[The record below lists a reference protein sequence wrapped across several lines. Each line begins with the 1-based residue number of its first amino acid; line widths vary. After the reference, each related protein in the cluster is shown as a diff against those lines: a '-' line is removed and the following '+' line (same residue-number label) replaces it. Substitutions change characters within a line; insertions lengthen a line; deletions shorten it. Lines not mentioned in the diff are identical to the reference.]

1 MASQLVTVTVNWLLL
16 SALYALVAIGFTLIF
31 GVGGVLNLAHGA
43 TITVGAY
50 AALLASNAAGT
61 IWVGPIAA
69 MVVAGLFS
77 LLLYVGM
84 VRFVQ
89 EHAVIVMILT
99 LVSSLLVEQFV
110 VVMPGGGATERF
122 VAALVPGSVSLLGTD
137 VEANRLIVFVLSWVV
152 IAALFAFVNN
162 TKTGKAILATS
173 MTERGAALVGIDSGR
188 VFSYTWAIAG
198 ALAGIAGLFL
208 ASFGTASP
216 FMGRSP
222 LLLSFS
228 IVVVGGLGSIRGSVV
243 GAYFVGLLD
252 TVTVS
257 LVSARLSG
265 LMPLVALVVVLLVK
279 PEGLYG
285 REFVE

>member
-1 MASQLVTVTVNWLLL
+1 
-16 SALYALVAIGFTLIF
+16 
-31 GVGGVLNLAHGA
+31 
-43 TITVGAY
+43 
-50 AALLASNAAGT
+50 
-61 IWVGPIAA
+61 
-69 MVVAGLFS
+69 
-77 LLLYVGM
+77 
-84 VRFVQ
+84 
-89 EHAVIVMILT
+89 
-99 LVSSLLVEQFV
+99 
-110 VVMPGGGATERF
+110 
-122 VAALVPGSVSLLGTD
+122 LGTD

-228 IVVVGGLGSIRGSVV
+228 IVIVGGLGSIRGSVV